1 MAHPGHL
8 WPTFS
13 GYHRPMTGTLKPKPL
28 RSWKAIAA
36 HLGCSVRSARRWEAE
51 EELPVHRHMHKTQ
64 GRVFAYAHE
73 LDAWRQ
79 RGEARSVVPAMQR
92 SDEQLERSIAVLPF
106 SYVGPDAENEYI
118 ADGCT
123 EEIISDL
130 SKIRALRVI
139 SRTSSMSLK
148 NSSRDARSMARTLG
162 VRYLLEGTVRQQGDS
177 LRVSAGLIDPASDD
191 RLWAGKYSGTIG
203 EVFAIQETIARDVA
217 EALQLRLTV
226 EDDRRLAEHSVKDV
240 VAWRLALQARQ
251 EAMRWRGDSIEQAIS
266 LLNAALESAGEV
278 PVLLAALGRTWLQY
292 REAGIDVGPGPV
304 DEAERCAGRIEAVD
318 AETSAVLHLRG
329 WIHYARGD
337 LGDAVRCLK
346 LAIRD
351 EPNNPDSLGLLANCY
366 LLSGRVVLARPVIER
381 VLAIDPL
388 MPLYR
393 CLPGWADALEG
404 KLDNAAEPYR
414 EMYEMD
420 PGNPIARLFYLWILA
435 ATGKKEEALAL
446 ATSFPQ
452 PLQGS
457 LPQQIAAVFAAGLS
471 GEKPIGLSAEV
482 EPLAQLGDIFPR
494 LLSQAYALAGDAP
507 SATRWMALSV
517 ERGFI
522 NYPFLA
528 KHDPLLAPIRDDPGF
543 QALLANVRERWES
556 FDT

>member
-1 MAHPGHL
+1 MN
-8 WPTFS
+8 
-13 GYHRPMTGTLKPKPL
+13 GTPKPEPL

-36 HLGCSVRSARRWEAE
+36 YLGCSVRSARRWGTE
-51 EELPVHRHMHKTQ
+51 EELPVHRHMHKAQ

-73 LDAWRQ
+73 LDAWRK
-79 RGEARSVVPAMQR
+79 RGEARSVVPAAQQ

-106 SYVGPDAENEYI
+106 SYVGPDADNEYI
-118 ADGCT
+118 ADGFT

-148 NSSRDARSMARTLG
+148 NSSRDARAIARTLA

-191 RLWAGKYSGTIG
+191 RLWAGKYSGATG

-226 EDDRRLAEHSVKDV
+226 EDNRRLAEHNVKDV
-240 VAWRLALQARQ
+240 AAWRLALQARQ

-304 DEAERCAGRIEAVD
+304 AEAERCAARIAAVD
-318 AETSAVLHLRG
+318 ADTSAELQLRG
-329 WIHYARGD
+329 WIHYARAE

-381 VLAIDPL
+381 LLAIDPL
-388 MPLYR
+388 MPLHR

-404 KLDNAAEPYR
+404 RLDSAAEPYR

-435 ATGKKEEALAL
+435 SIGKKEEAFAL
-446 ATSFPQ
+446 ATSFPP
-452 PLQGS
+452 PLLGS

-471 GEKPIGLSAEV
+471 GEEPVGLSAEV
-482 EPLAQLGDIFPR
+482 EPLAQTGDMFPR

-507 SATRWMALSV
+507 SAIRWMSLSV

-528 KHDPLLAPIRDDPGF
+528 EHDPLLAPIRAKPEF
-543 QALLANVRERWES
+543 QALLTDVRQRWES
-556 FDT
+556 FDA